1 MEQNDS
7 SEYCDRLVIRRGI
20 GKVRRHRGRRQ
31 DHLRYHIRAVQSRR
45 YSTAGKIGGSCRC
58 CLTKKIEP
66 TREPAEDRDMLSGS
80 KVLQV
85 NYAEQVTFTLTVKYI
100 PPEVY
105 A

>member
-20 GKVRRHRGRRQ
+20 AKVCWHRRRRQ
-31 DHLRYHIRAVQSRR
+31 DHLRYHIRAAQSRR
-45 YSTAGKIGGSCRC
+45 NSTAGKIGGSCRC

-66 TREPAEDRDMLSGS
+66 TGEPAEDSDMMSGS
-80 KVLQV
+80 EILSV

-105 A
+105 D